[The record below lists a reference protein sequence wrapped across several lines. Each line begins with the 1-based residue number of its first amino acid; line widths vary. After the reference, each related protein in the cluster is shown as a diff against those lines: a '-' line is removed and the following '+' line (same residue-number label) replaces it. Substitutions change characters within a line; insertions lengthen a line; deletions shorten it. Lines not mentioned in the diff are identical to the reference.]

1 MALNLFSGWQQGT
14 ARAFVTIHAGFA
26 LNAFN
31 IQIYAFVIPTLLGY
45 WGLSHS
51 QAGALASA
59 ALFSSAF
66 GGWFAG
72 ILADRFGRIR
82 VLKISILWFA
92 IATCL
97 CGLSSSYQQLF
108 VARLIQGLGFGAE
121 IAIGMVF
128 IGEVA
133 AAKCRSRTVGLA
145 QSGWAVGWA
154 LAALISLLVSAMLP
168 METAWRFLF
177 FVGLVPA
184 CFIFIYRR
192 KLAASDIVKPDATP
206 VSWCAI
212 FNKKMC
218 LTTLKGAL
226 LAAGTHTGYW
236 AIATW
241 WPTMLLS
248 ERGLTVIQSGSHLAA
263 LISGSF
269 FGYVIGAHLG
279 DKFGRRYTLGCF
291 ALSGIAV
298 VLLYSQVPTVNISLV
313 ILSFPLGFVA
323 TGMYGVIGSI
333 LVELYPTELRGAGLG
348 FCYNLGRGVAGMAPA
363 IIGILSASTGVGDAI
378 ALYVFFAY
386 GIVLLVA
393 FLLPETRGI
402 NLKNLQHMPKD

>member
-1 MALNLFSGWQQGT
+1 MALRLFSDWQEGT
-14 ARAFVTIHAGFA
+14 TNAFVTIHSGFA

-31 IQIYAFVIPTLLGY
+31 IQIYAFIIPTLLGY

-72 ILADRFGRIR
+72 VLADRFGRIF

-97 CGLSSSYQQLF
+97 CGISSSYEQLF
-108 VARLIQGLGFGAE
+108 IARVIQGLGFGAE
-121 IAIGMVF
+121 IAIGTVF

-133 AAKCRSRTVGLA
+133 SAKCRSRTVGLA
-145 QSGWAVGWA
+145 QSGWAIGWA
-154 LAALISLLVSAMLP
+154 LAAVMSLTVTTMLP
-168 METAWRFLF
+168 METAWRVLF
-177 FVGLVPA
+177 FIGVIPA
-184 CFIFIYRR
+184 CFIFFYRH
-192 KLAASDIVKPDATP
+192 KLIASDLFKPGKANI
-206 VSWCAI
+206 SWYSI
-212 FNKKMC
+212 FNKKIC
-218 LTTLKGAL
+218 LTTVKGGL

-248 ERGLTVIQSGSHLAA
+248 EQGLTLIQSGSNLAA

-269 FGYVIGAHLG
+269 FGYVIGSHLG
-279 DKFGRRYTLGCF
+279 DKFGRRFTLSCF
-291 ALSGIAV
+291 ALSGISL
-298 VLLYSQVPTVNISLV
+298 VLLYSLVPTVNMSFA

-333 LVELYPTELRGAGLG
+333 LVELYPTELRGSGLG
-348 FCYNLGRGVAGMAPA
+348 FCYNFGRGVAGMAPA
-363 IIGILSASTGVGDAI
+363 VIGILSASIGVGNAI
-378 ALYVFFAY
+378 ALYVVIAY
-386 GIVLLVA
+386 GIVLIVA

-402 NLKNLQHMPKD
+402 SLINLQDMPKD